1 MGRVPAA
8 SPRSAPGPRH
18 VLAIASAIPGSC
30 IAGLAWLAADRGVDP
45 TDAAGLLRL
54 VPDVELVDD
63 GSGRISR
70 LMVAGSDVTDSL
82 HAAAVD
88 RIVSAVARVPEVRG
102 ALLRLQRDIARA
114 SAATGIIMAGR
125 DIGSVVLPDADLKLY
140 LDVSL
145 DERARR
151 RAEQRGLQTGSAE
164 ARHIRDELARRDA
177 IDSTRAASPLVVP
190 KDARTIPTDGHTLD
204 RSITQVVSLIRAAE
218 AAGA

>member
-1 MGRVPAA
+1 
-8 SPRSAPGPRH
+8 
-18 VLAIASAIPGSC
+18 
-30 IAGLAWLAADRGVDP
+30 
-45 TDAAGLLRL
+45 
-54 VPDVELVDD
+54 
-63 GSGRISR
+63 
-70 LMVAGSDVTDSL
+70 MVAGSDVTDSL

-88 RIVSAVARVPEVRG
+88 RIVSAVARIPEVRG
-102 ALLRLQRDIARA
+102 ALLRLQRDIVRA

-151 RAEQRGLQTGSAE
+151 RAEQRGLRPGSAE

-190 KDARTIPTDGHTLD
+190 QDARIIPTDGHTLD
-204 RSITQVVSLIRAAE
+204 RTITQVVSLIRAAE